1 MFTSYLFYWMMMT
14 ITLMVDKN
22 LQAFPPL
29 HLLSLDPY
37 FPVCSSMSLHAKGPL
52 VLPGN
57 RGWWWWRRWWLKKM
71 MMKMMMQMTGS
82 NQLLIGERVP
92 HVIKPGLH
100 WDDPHIIVRGDLL
113 KHFTS
118 RKGLYCI
125 FSWNLFWSCVFSLVR
140 FPNCLEANGL
150 GNLTSFSDVFGMIIL
165 RFHNLLLFPKASQP
179 PVQTSCIP
187 RNAKVAQRTR
197 LRAYKDPKVPCY
209 LPGGNH
215 HWMRP
220 CVIRRFCIVN
230 LWSGR

>member
-1 MFTSYLFYWMMMT
+1 M
-14 ITLMVDKN
+14 LMPLKLEN
-22 LQAFPPL
+22 LYQRR
-29 HLLSLDPY
+29 LSTFAWRMYMAVINVKQRISIYQLRY
-37 FPVCSSMSLHAKGPL
+37 SGLSHSLYST
-52 VLPGN
+52 
-57 RGWWWWRRWWLKKM
+57 
-71 MMKMMMQMTGS
+71 MMMQMTGS

-140 FPNCLEANGL
+140 FPNCLEASGL

-179 PVQTSCIP
+179 PVRASCIP

-197 LRAYKDPKVPCY
+197 LRACTDPMVLCF
-209 LPGGNH
+209 LPEKNH
-215 HWMRP
+215 MWP
-220 CVIRRFCIVN
+220 T
-230 LWSGR
+230 LSA